1 MMKLLLKIKLT
12 KFMKQLK
19 ILPLLLILSLV
30 SSCGTISEGFKSP
43 KQNKSDEFL
52 VEKKSPLVMP
62 PNFDELPTPVDKI
75 DNKSSNEE
83 SIETLIKKNPKDKI
97 SVKNSTDLE
106 SSVIEKIKNN

>member
-19 ILPLLLILSLV
+19 ILPLLLILSLI

>member
-1 MMKLLLKIKLT
+1 
-12 KFMKQLK
+12 MKQLK
-19 ILPLLLILSLV
+19 ILPLILILSV
-30 SSCGTISEGFKSP
+30 ISSCGTISEGFKSP

-83 SIETLIKKNPKDKI
+83 SIETLIKKNPEDKI

-106 SSVIEKIKNN
+106 SSVIEKIKKN

>member
-1 MMKLLLKIKLT
+1 
-12 KFMKQLK
+12 MKQLK
-19 ILPLLLILSLV
+19 ILSLLLILCMI

-62 PNFDELPTPVDKI
+62 PDFDELPMPIDKI
-75 DNKSSNEE
+75 NNKSLNEE
-83 SIETLIKKNPKDKI
+83 SIESLIQKNPKDKT

-106 SSVIEKIKNN
+106 SSVIAKIKNN

>member
-1 MMKLLLKIKLT
+1 MKLLLKIKLT